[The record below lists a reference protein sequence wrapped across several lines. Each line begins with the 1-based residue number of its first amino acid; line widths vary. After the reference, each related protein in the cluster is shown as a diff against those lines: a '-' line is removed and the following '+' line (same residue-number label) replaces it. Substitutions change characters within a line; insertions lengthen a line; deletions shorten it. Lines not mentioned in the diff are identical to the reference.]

1 MIALTFDDGPNEP
14 YTRQILDVLAEYGA
28 KATFFVIGKWV
39 RKAPEIVREIA
50 SAGHEVGNHSETH
63 PQMGQLSQDECLA
76 EWGACDRALLDAFS
90 YNPYQQLRQQLRLG
104 PHRCPF
110 GDVPAHHPLGWHTSW
125 DIHGGDW
132 AAESVESITEPIF
145 KYLDAHKGGIV
156 LLHDGYYKEFG
167 ADRSKTVEATRRILE
182 RYKGEKFVTI
192 EEYQQCLTHCA

>member
-39 RKAPEIVREIA
+39 RLAPEIVREIA
-50 SAGHEVGNHSETH
+50 KRNHQVGNHTH
-63 PQMGQLSQDECLA
+63 NHPQLSQISSEEARWQWDKCS
-76 EWGACDRALLDAFS
+76 RAIYDAGVEQDAIS
-90 YNPYQQLRQQLRLG
+90 
-104 PHRCPF
+104 RCPF
-110 GDVPAHHPLGWHTSW
+110 GDIAHMADGWNIGW

-132 AAESVESITEPIF
+132 AAESAESITEPIF